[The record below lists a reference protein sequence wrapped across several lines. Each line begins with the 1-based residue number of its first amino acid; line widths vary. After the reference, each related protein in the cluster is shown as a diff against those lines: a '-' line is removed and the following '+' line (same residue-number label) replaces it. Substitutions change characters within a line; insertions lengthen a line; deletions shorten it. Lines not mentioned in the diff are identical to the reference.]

1 MSACVQVSNNYEIS
15 ARYRTDIFVFLRL
28 RERRSGQVYHT
39 FRVLPHHRYLAMRRA
54 PLFYSTRSILARAR
68 RLPHSAREISGR
80 VSLARSLLLVLVT
93 CTFLERAYPYF
104 YRGDTARRVYRGR
117 GRHARCTPTTWFYRR
132 FGKGASHLTRGKLRS
147 ILRALRRTAIE
158 SLGNRCNIH
167 SERSR
172 VRAPTLS
179 RFPASHVV
187 DTTASSTIRR
197 SFSSFRTIVRLSMSD
212 HQCRC
217 PPREMWIDSDVDFH
231 TFPKE

>member
-1 MSACVQVSNNYEIS
+1 MFSFAYVNDEAGKCI
-15 ARYRTDIFVFLRL
+15 TLFVFCRTIAISRCGALL
-28 RERRSGQVYHT
+28 FFIRRD
-39 FRVLPHHRYLAMRRA
+39 RY
-54 PLFYSTRSILARAR
+54 SRAR
-68 RLPHSAREISGR
+68 VAFRTPR
-80 VSLARSLLLVLVT
+80 VKSPGAFRSLARSLLLVLVT